1 MFIMVAP
8 PLVIMLRTRSQG
20 MTRSLEGKRPA
31 SARPRRSVLYMPGTN
46 SRALEKARSLA
57 ADALIFDLEDA
68 VAPDAKAT
76 ARGSVASAVASG
88 GYGKREL
95 LLRVNALGTPW
106 GEEDLAAAAHMAIDG
121 VVLPKVESPE
131 TIRAAEAVLVDK
143 GAGEGLAI
151 WCMMETP
158 LGILRAGDIAAAS
171 RRLGGRLMG
180 ESDPRQCP
188 HSHPPPRRP
197 PPLT

>member
-1 MFIMVAP
+1 
-8 PLVIMLRTRSQG
+8 
-20 MTRSLEGKRPA
+20 
-31 SARPRRSVLYMPGTN
+31 MPDRNG
-46 SRALEKARSLA
+46 RALEAPRTLP

-76 ARGSVASAVASG
+76 ARGIVASAVASG

-131 TIRAAEAVLVDK
+131 TIRAAEAVLVRK
-143 GAGEGLAI
+143 GAGEGLAV

-158 LGILRAGDIAAAS
+158 LGLLPVANLAAA
-171 RRLGGRLMG
+171 
-180 ESDPRQCP
+180 
-188 HSHPPPRRP
+188 RP
-197 PPLT
+197 

>member
-1 MFIMVAP
+1 MFIMVMP
-8 PLVIMLRTRSQG
+8 PLVIMPRTRFQG
-20 MTRSLEGKRPA
+20 MNRSLEGKMPA

-68 VAPDAKAT
+68 VAPNAKAT
-76 ARGSVASAVASG
+76 ARGIVASAVASG

-121 VVLPKVESPE
+121 VVLPKV
-131 TIRAAEAVLVDK
+131 
-143 GAGEGLAI
+143 
-151 WCMMETP
+151 
-158 LGILRAGDIAAAS
+158 
-171 RRLGGRLMG
+171 
-180 ESDPRQCP
+180 
-188 HSHPPPRRP
+188 
-197 PPLT
+197 